1 MKRDCAKVSSSLESL
16 VVCVCVSV
24 RACACLGVLGE
35 LGAMC
40 SSSLA
45 SEGDGGS
52 ASFSFGVQAPQRPVG
67 VPPGAGTLR
76 TLSRSSLP
84 SRLPDMKLLVALAV
98 LFLASAQAFAEETGA
113 NDDLNYW
120 ADWSDS
126 DQIKRNPGAS
136 PSPSISYM
144 HSSNIQVPEIPRI
157 GDTLSCEWPP
167 DPREGGGGGPEH
179 QRAAHTTASI
189 SDVQTGCQFW
199 PIRLGC
205 HGSRPSS
212 SLHLLDELRPVL
224 PTSTCLM
231 SIHFLSDTSVEKQV
245 GMLKALYG
253 HGQMSHK
260 RHKTDSFVGLMG
272 KRSLTSGSSEWGAAQ
287 NYERRRK

>member
-1 MKRDCAKVSSSLESL
+1 
-16 VVCVCVSV
+16 
-24 RACACLGVLGE
+24 
-35 LGAMC
+35 
-40 SSSLA
+40 
-45 SEGDGGS
+45 
-52 ASFSFGVQAPQRPVG
+52 
-67 VPPGAGTLR
+67 
-76 TLSRSSLP
+76 
-84 SRLPDMKLLVALAV
+84 MKLLVALAV

-157 GDTLSCEWPP
+157 GDTLSY
-167 DPREGGGGGPEH
+167 
-179 QRAAHTTASI
+179 
-189 SDVQTGCQFW
+189 
-199 PIRLGC
+199 
-205 HGSRPSS
+205 
-212 SLHLLDELRPVL
+212 
-224 PTSTCLM
+224 
-231 SIHFLSDTSVEKQV
+231 TSVEKQV

>member
-126 DQIKRNPGAS
+126 DQIK
-136 PSPSISYM
+136 
-144 HSSNIQVPEIPRI
+144 EE
-157 GDTLSCEWPP
+157 LSEPF
-167 DPREGGGGGPEH
+167 E
-179 QRAAHTTASI
+179 
-189 SDVQTGCQFW
+189 
-199 PIRLGC
+199 
-205 HGSRPSS
+205 
-212 SLHLLDELRPVL
+212 
-224 PTSTCLM
+224 
-231 SIHFLSDTSVEKQV
+231 HFLQRIARRPKPQQFFGLMGKRD
-245 GMLKALYG
+245 AG